1 MKKSWTRIVPIM
13 INYKY
18 FYFDINII
26 IKYYELKFIRSIQL
40 SLVCIEV
47 IASINV
53 KSFFFDNIS
62 NFPLETNI
70 KTVSSIDGALNQ
82 PQFTKSNKT
91 WSLASERQ
99 RGAHI
104 FLLFARCEGISYSH
118 TSLLPSAS
126 ATVRW
131 RITML
136 NSLLSS
142 SINPV
147 PIFASVTLF
156 IPIFQNSQLRRLPK
170 L

>member
-1 MKKSWTRIVPIM
+1 M

-62 NFPLETNI
+62 NVPLETNI

-91 WSLASERQ
+91 
-99 RGAHI
+99 
-104 FLLFARCEGISYSH
+104 
-118 TSLLPSAS
+118 
-126 ATVRW
+126 
-131 RITML
+131 
-136 NSLLSS
+136 
-142 SINPV
+142 
-147 PIFASVTLF
+147 
-156 IPIFQNSQLRRLPK
+156 
-170 L
+170 